1 MKRRVFHGMVLF
13 FASATV
19 FLGRGRADDKADEKF
34 SDQHFV
40 QKASAAGLA
49 EVGLGRLAAE
59 RASRA
64 EVKQFGQRMVQDH
77 TKANTELLQIADAK
91 KLQPAQQMDAEHRD
105 LLTKLAGKSGPE
117 FDQIYLKHMVMDHE
131 KAVLLF
137 TKASQ
142 QCQDA
147 DLKGFAAKTLP
158 TVQEHLQMAKRLANQ
173 AAAGSRSSN

>member
-1 MKRRVFHGMVLF
+1 
-13 FASATV
+13 
-19 FLGRGRADDKADEKF
+19 
-34 SDQHFV
+34 
-40 QKASAAGLA
+40 
-49 EVGLGRLAAE
+49 
-59 RASRA
+59 
-64 EVKQFGQRMVQDH
+64 
-77 TKANTELLQIADAK
+77 
-91 KLQPAQQMDAEHRD
+91 MDAEHRD

-117 FDQIYLKHMVMDHE
+117 FDQIYLKHMMMGHE